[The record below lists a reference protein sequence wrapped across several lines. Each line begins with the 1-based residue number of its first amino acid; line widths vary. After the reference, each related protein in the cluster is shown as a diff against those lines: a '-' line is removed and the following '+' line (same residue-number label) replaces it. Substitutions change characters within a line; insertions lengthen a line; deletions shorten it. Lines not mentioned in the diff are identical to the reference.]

1 MNLSPRTNL
10 FELIFLMSEEKNTFA
25 NQSSSRVNASESS
38 LEDDKLVA
46 KAASGD
52 QEAYKELLNKYETPL
67 YYHLIKMVKDR
78 EQVRDLVQEAFM
90 KAFDNLESYNTN
102 YAFSTWLYRITTNH
116 AIDYLRKKKLKTLS
130 IDDPVKTK
138 DGEMNIQLE
147 DEHSQTDRSIIRKQR
162 SHIIHEA
169 IDELPEKYRVVI
181 KLRHFEE
188 LSYDEISEQLE
199 LPLGTVKAHIFRARE
214 MLYKELKDRRSE
226 F

>member
-1 MNLSPRTNL
+1 MSNQDKSTESKTTPR
-10 FELIFLMSEEKNTFA
+10 E
-25 NQSSSRVNASESS
+25 NASASS

-46 KAASGD
+46 QAVAGD
-52 QEAYKELLNKYETPL
+52 QAAYKSLMEKYETPL
-67 YYHLIKMVKDR
+67 YFHLLKMVKDK

-116 AIDYLRKKKLKTLS
+116 AIDYLRKKKLQTTS
-130 IDDPVKTK
+130 IDEPLKTK
-138 DGEMNIQLE
+138 EGEMNIQLE
-147 DEHSQTDRSIIRKQR
+147 DEHSGTDRKIIRKQR
-162 SHIIHEA
+162 SDIIHEA
-169 IDELPEKYRVVI
+169 IEDLPDKYRVVI

-188 LSYDEISEQLE
+188 LSYDEISEQLD

-214 MLYKELKDRRSE
+214 MLYKELKDRRGE

>member
-1 MNLSPRTNL
+1 
-10 FELIFLMSEEKNTFA
+10 MSEEKKSINS
-25 NQSSSRVNASESS
+25 QSSPRDNASDSS

-52 QEAYKELLNKYETPL
+52 QEAYKALLDKYETPL

-90 KAFDNLESYNTN
+90 KAFDNLDSYNTN

-116 AIDYLRKKKLKTLS
+116 AIDYLRKKKLQTLS
-130 IDDPVKTK
+130 IDEPVKTK
-138 DGEMNIQLE
+138 EGEMNIQLE
-147 DEHSQTDRSIIRKQR
+147 DEQSATDRSIMKKQR
-162 SHIIHEA
+162 SSIIHKA
-169 IDELPEKYRVVI
+169 IEELPEKYRVVI

-188 LSYDEISEQLE
+188 LSYDEISEQLD

-214 MLYKELKDRRSE
+214 MLYKELKDRRGE

>member
-1 MNLSPRTNL
+1 MSNQDKSNKSQTAPR
-10 FELIFLMSEEKNTFA
+10 E
-25 NQSSSRVNASESS
+25 NASASS
-38 LEDDKLVA
+38 LEDDKLVERA
-46 KAASGD
+46 VAGD
-52 QEAYKELLNKYETPL
+52 QGAYRSLMEKYETPL
-67 YYHLIKMVKDR
+67 YYHLLKMVKDK

-116 AIDYLRKKKLKTLS
+116 TIDYLRKKKLQTTS
-130 IDDPVKTK
+130 IDEPVKTK
-138 DGEMNIQLE
+138 EGEMNIQLE
-147 DEHSQTDRSIIRKQR
+147 DEHSETDRKIIRKQR
-162 SHIIHEA
+162 SDIIHEA
-169 IDELPEKYRVVI
+169 IEDLPEKYRVVI

-188 LSYDEISEQLE
+188 LSYDEISEQLD